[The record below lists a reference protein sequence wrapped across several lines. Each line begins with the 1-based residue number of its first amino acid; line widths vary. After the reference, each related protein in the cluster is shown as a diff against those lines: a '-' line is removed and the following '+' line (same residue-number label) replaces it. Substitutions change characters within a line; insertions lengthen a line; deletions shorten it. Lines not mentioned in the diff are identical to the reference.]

1 MHKPFA
7 TLFVLACALALLAGC
22 QTHRAALAPAV
33 MPATSIELR
42 APSPGLYTAGQPA
55 ADDWAAIAARTTE
68 SQIHRELASGFSAP
82 VGFKNSTEGDVHVA
96 IAARGVGTVIDLRAP
111 GELKDRD
118 EAAEVRAAGMR
129 YVAIPVAGAG
139 GIDDAN
145 AKILRAA
152 LDAADGPVLVHCASG
167 NRAGGLLALMQA
179 RSGAM
184 TTEAALAFGRSAG
197 MTSTEARV
205 KELLDTSD

>member
-55 ADDWAAIAARTTE
+55 ADDWA
-68 SQIHRELASGFSAP
+68 
-82 VGFKNSTEGDVHVA
+82 A

>member
-7 TLFVLACALALLAGC
+7 ILFVLACGLGLLAGC
-22 QTHRAALAPAV
+22 QTHRAAPAPAA

-42 APSPGLYTAGQPA
+42 TPRPGLFTAGQPA
-55 ADDWAAIAARTTE
+55 ADDWT
-68 SQIHRELASGFSAP
+68 
-82 VGFKNSTEGDVHVA
+82 A
-96 IAARGVGTVIDLRAP
+96 IAARGVGIVIGLRAP

-129 YVAIPVAGAG
+129 YIAIPVAGAG

-145 AKILRAA
+145 ANTLRAA

-167 NRAGGLLALMQA
+167 NRVGGLLALMQA

-184 TTEAALAFGRSAG
+184 TTEQALEFGRSAG

-205 KELLDTSD
+205 RELLDAGE